1 MELRVLNYFLTV
13 AREQNISNAAEVL
26 HITQPTLSRQLKE
39 LEDELGK
46 TLFIRGKRKITL
58 TEEGMLLRK
67 RAEEIVNLVKKTE
80 NEISH
85 SNEIVGGDI
94 FIGTGESDSIKII
107 ADIIK
112 KLQKKISR
120 YTLSYFK

>member
-1 MELRVLNYFLTV
+1 
-13 AREQNISNAAEVL
+13 
-26 HITQPTLSRQLKE
+26 
-39 LEDELGK
+39 
-46 TLFIRGKRKITL
+46 
-58 TEEGMLLRK
+58 MLLRK

-112 KLQKKISR
+112 KLQKKYPDIHYHISSDDGIDVIENLDKGLIDFGILIGNIDKTK
-120 YTLSYFK
+120 YNYITLPVKDTWGVLMKKDSSLSKKD